1 MRKRIK
7 IAIYTG
13 IVPSTTFIERLS
25 YGLATKGSQ
34 LILFGLKK
42 GKVTMLPNSTYVT
55 YTNTLSK
62 LLLLIKYT
70 FLLFVTKPKEK
81 QKLDKII
88 SRNKKKQL
96 VLKLKYYPVL
106 YHCPEIFHLQ
116 WAKSIEDWIWVQEFG
131 MKVIVSLRGAHIN
144 YSPLVDPKIATVYKA
159 LFPKVDGF
167 HAVSKAI
174 SLEAIKYNA
183 ALHKIKV
190 VYSGLELERMPFQ
203 LNKVDKNT
211 PLRIVSI
218 GRAHWKKGYT
228 YALNSAYLL
237 KVSGVDFQ
245 YTIVGVGNNEELTYQ
260 RSQLELEKEVLFL
273 EKLSFKEV
281 IQSIKNA
288 DVLLLPSVEEGIAN
302 VVLEAMALGT
312 LVVSTNCGGMNEV
325 IVDNENGFL
334 VPIRNS
340 EAMASVLEGISKL
353 PLPTYQKM
361 ITRARNTIEEQHNQE
376 KMVAEMQKFYQ
387 KVLNSE
393 L

>member
-1 MRKRIK
+1 MSKSIK

-25 YGLATKGSQ
+25 QGLAATGSQ
-34 LILFGLKK
+34 VFLFGLKK
-42 GKVTMLPNSTYVT
+42 GRVPALPNSTYIT
-55 YTNTLSK
+55 YSNMLSK
-62 LLLLIKYT
+62 LLVLIRYT
-70 FLLFVTKPKEK
+70 FLLFVIKPKEK
-81 QKLDKII
+81 RKLDKII
-88 SRNKKKQL
+88 SKSKKKQL

-106 YHCPEIFHLQ
+106 YHCPDIFHLQ

-131 MKVIVSLRGAHIN
+131 MKLIVSLRGAHIN
-144 YSPLVDPKIATVYKA
+144 YSPLADSKIASTYEA
-159 LFPKVDGF
+159 FFPKVDGF

-174 SLEAIKYNA
+174 SLEAMKYHA

-203 LNKVDKNT
+203 LKIVDANT
-211 PLRIVSI
+211 PLKIISI

-237 KVSGVDFQ
+237 KVAGVDFQ
-245 YTIVGVGNNEELTYQ
+245 YTIVGVGTNEELMYQ
-260 RSQLELEKEVLFL
+260 RSQLKLEKEVSFL
-273 EKLSFKEV
+273 EKFSFEEV
-281 IQSIKNA
+281 IESIRKA

-312 LVVSTNCGGMNEV
+312 LVISTNCGGMDEV

-340 EAMASVLEGISKL
+340 EAMASVLKRISEL
-353 PLPTYQKM
+353 PLPTYQK
-361 ITRARNTIEEQHNQE
+361 IATRARNTIEEQHNHE
-376 KMVAEMQKFYQ
+376 KMIVEMRDLYQ
-387 KVLNSE
+387 KVLNTE